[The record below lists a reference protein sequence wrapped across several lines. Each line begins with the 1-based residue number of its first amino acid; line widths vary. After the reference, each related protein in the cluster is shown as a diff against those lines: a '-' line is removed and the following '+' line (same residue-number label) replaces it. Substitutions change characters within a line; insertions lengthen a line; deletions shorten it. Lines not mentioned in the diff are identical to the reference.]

1 MAKISAQF
9 KDGSAGV
16 DFDYDFGDSLEETIE
31 KFGESVVHK
40 FAIRGFTIAAQG
52 TARGLMKSG
61 KSHAEIVEHMKTWK
75 PDEPRQV
82 KSKEERVK
90 ELLGKMTPEQREAL
104 AAELRS
110 ERGNAGAEPGAA
122 PAGKKTKAG

>member
-9 KDGSAGV
+9 KDGSAGI
-16 DFDYDFGDSLEETIE
+16 DFDYDFGDNLDATIE

-40 FAIRGFTIAAQG
+40 YALRGFTIAAQG

-61 KSHAEIVEHMKTWK
+61 KSHAEILEHMKNWK

-90 ELLGKMTPEQREAL
+90 ELLSKMTPEQRDAL
-104 AAELRS
+104 AAEMR
-110 ERGNAGAEPGAA
+110 AEISGTATPAA
-122 PAGKKTKAG
+122 KKAKSG